1 MAKKVGTKKAGK
13 KIGKLILDQLQRL
26 EDKLDVVSGQLE
38 RAGVRIAAL
47 EGHMEARR
55 PLLSDAV
62 RRDLR
67 QESRQDERRF
77 RSDRRFDML
86 DD

>member
-1 MAKKVGTKKAGK
+1 MAKKLEKKKKVGT
-13 KIGKLILDQLQRL
+13 LILDQLQRL
-26 EDKLDVVSGQLE
+26 EAKVDALSGQLE
-38 RAGVRIAAL
+38 VASARIAAL
-47 EGHMEARR
+47 EGHIEVRR

-67 QESRQDERRF
+67 QDERRF
-77 RSDRRFDML
+77 RPERRFDML